1 MEKNAKKSYIVF
13 WVMGIIAIIVIA
25 LLAWDFVFG
34 GAGKLT
40 PETGNSTLKIENSPV
55 LGDKNAPVVIYEFS
69 DFSCPYCAAAAGH
82 NEEVTNYLKSR
93 NPGWE
98 APLPLIIENYV
109 KTGKAK
115 IVFKYY
121 PGHGAAMNAHALAL
135 ALNEQN
141 STLFWDFADRA
152 FANQTNLDDWNNVNA
167 IALSLGAD
175 MDALSKRMKENNY
188 GAMLEADYNMGLAN
202 SIQGTPTFFINGKMI
217 KGAQPFS
224 VFKQAID
231 KELN

>member
-13 WVMGIIAIIVIA
+13 WVIGIMAIAF
-25 LLAWDFVFG
+25 FVWYF
-34 GAGKLT
+34 AIRTESADK
-40 PETGNSTLKIENSPV
+40 STLKIGNSPV
-55 LGDKNAPVVIYEFS
+55 LGDKDAPVVIYEFS
-69 DFSCPYCAAAAGH
+69 DFSCPYCAAAAGY
-82 NEEVTNYLKSR
+82 NEEVTNYLKSG

-141 STLFWDFADRA
+141 STLFWDFVDKA
-152 FANQTNLDDWNNVNA
+152 FANQTELDNWDNVNA
-167 IALSLGAD
+167 IARSLGAD
-175 MDALSKRMKENNY
+175 MDALSRRMKENNY
-188 GAMLEADYNMGLAN
+188 GAMLEADYNMGQAN
-202 SIQGTPTFFINGKMI
+202 NIKGTPTFFINGKMI
-217 KGAQPFS
+217 KGAQS
-224 VFKQAID
+224 YSTFKETID